1 VDLFLTLACICLP
14 CALAQG
20 NGHLQAAEPQ
30 KVTGKRGDTVQVKIP
45 VTVDPGFHVNSDK
58 PREAFLIPL
67 HLSWT
72 STGAL
77 QPGAVSYPKPT
88 TETVGDDKLL
98 VFTGKFDIGASFTI
112 APNAT
117 AGPGSAVGKLRYQ
130 ACNSNTCFPPR
141 NIDITVP
148 YQVQ

>member
-1 VDLFLTLACICLP
+1 LFLTLACCSP
-14 CALAQG
+14 CVLAQG
-20 NGHLQAAEPQ
+20 SGHLQAGEPQ
-30 KVTGKRGDTVQVKIP
+30 KVTGKRGEAVQVKIP

-58 PREAFLIPL
+58 PREEFLIPL
-67 HLSWT
+67 RLTWS

-77 QPGAVSYPKPT
+77 QPGAVTYPKPA
-88 TETVGDDKLL
+88 TETVAGDKLL
-98 VFTGKFDIGASFTI
+98 VFTGKFDIAANFTI